1 MKGINSYDQVRWNV
15 SDITEETENLPV
27 ISIHRSVESVDIHM
41 HIYFDID
48 LSINERSTGISTYG
62 YVYQPIEEH
71 ACILYIHRSIL
82 IVDISICFYS
92 RYINCRYVT
101 IYLDCRIDISRQ

>member
-15 SDITEETENLPV
+15 SDITEETENLAV
-27 ISIHRSVESVDIHM
+27 ISIHRSVDIHM

-48 LSINERSTGISTYG
+48 LSISERSTGISTYG

-71 ACILYIHRSIL
+71 ACILYIHRNIL

-92 RYINCRYVT
+92 RYI
-101 IYLDCRIDISRQ
+101 